1 MRDKFLKQLT
11 ELRLALI
18 AMLQE
23 VIDIWGAA
31 INALL
36 SADEAE
42 AQKIVANDLKIN
54 QEQRNIE
61 NICFSLM
68 IRQQPVAK
76 DLRVVTAAL
85 KMVTDLERIGDH
97 AADISR
103 MVKKSNIVI
112 SPAIGEMARDTENI
126 LNKLAAGFVNG
137 NILAAREVIAYD
149 DVIDNDF
156 DKCKEELIQQVLAE
170 PTRAKEAADLLLI
183 VKYFERVGDHATNLA
198 EWLIYALKDSEY

>member
-103 MVKKSNIVI
+103 MVKKGNIVI

-126 LNKLAAGFVNG
+126 LNKLAAGFVNS
-137 NILAAREVIAYD
+137 NILAAREVIDYD

>member
-61 NICFSLM
+61 NICLSLM

-126 LNKLAAGFVNG
+126 LNKLAAGFVNS

>member
-126 LNKLAAGFVNG
+126 LNKLAAGFVNS

>member
-126 LNKLAAGFVNG
+126 LNKLAAGFVSS

>member
-1 MRDKFLKQLT
+1 MRKKFDNKLKQLNN
-11 ELRLALI
+11 ELIDMANLI
-18 AMLQE
+18 QSTIKEAME
-23 VIDIWGAA
+23 VFFKSDI
-31 INALL
+31 
-36 SADEAE
+36 DEANKIIKNDQE
-42 AQKIVANDLKIN
+42 INDYQKK
-54 QEQRNIE
+54 IE
-61 NICFSLM
+61 NICYSLL
-68 IRQQPVAK
+68 IEQQPVAS
-76 DLRVVTAAL
+76 DLRLITAAL

-103 MVKKSNIVI
+103 MVKKGNIVI

-126 LNKLAAGFVNG
+126 LNKLAAGFVNS